1 MTTVPVASGVRTAG
15 HQHRRP
21 HFDDFLVLCIAEV
34 FSLDEQA
41 VHLLQRVGLTVLQ
54 GQERS
59 MGTLH
64 QKVRAAE
71 LLMRAKAWPACQP

>member
-1 MTTVPVASGVRTAG
+1 MRTAR

-21 HFDDFLVLCIAEV
+21 HFDDYLVLCMAAV

-41 VHLLQRVGLTVLQ
+41 VHLLQRVGLADLQ
-54 GQERS
+54 GQVRS

-64 QKVRAAE
+64 HKVRAAE
-71 LLMRAKAWPACQP
+71 SLMQARAWPACQP